1 MFLINAA
8 NGQQGRLLVPKLV
21 AADHRVRALVR
32 SEQSAVE
39 LRATGVADVVVGE
52 LDKPE
57 TMALALRG
65 VETIYHVCPGIHPRE
80 REIGMAWIDAAK
92 AHGVGHF
99 VFSSVLHPSLT
110 ELVQHRIK
118 CDIEEHLISSGIEY
132 TILQPTIYMAPRRFR
147 PAAANGVLRAGWSL
161 DRVQSLVDLGDV
173 TDAAFAVLTE
183 GERHWAATYELAGGE
198 RLTARSMAAIMADV
212 LGKPMQVEQ
221 VDAATYLKGLFG
233 DRDLSEIPHEASVA
247 RSLSDCYSRLDFLGN
262 ANVLRWLIGREP
274 TTFSQFVASLEV

>member
-1 MFLINAA
+1 MILINAA

-21 AADHRVRALVR
+21 AAGQRVRALVR
-32 SEQSAVE
+32 SEQSAAE
-39 LRATGVADVVVGE
+39 LHAASVAEVVTGE
-52 LDKPE
+52 LDQPE
-57 TMALALRG
+57 TIARAIAG

-80 REIGMAWIDAAK
+80 REIGIAWIDAAK
-92 AHGVGHF
+92 ANGVGHF

-118 CDIEEHLISSGIEY
+118 RDIEEYLIASGVEY

-147 PAAANGVLRAGWSL
+147 PAAANGILRAGWSL

-173 TDAAFAVLTE
+173 TDAAFAVLTQ
-183 GERHWAATYELAGGE
+183 GERHFAATYELAGGE
-198 RLTARSMAAIMADV
+198 RLTARSMAAIMAEV

-247 RSLSDCYSRLDFLGN
+247 RSLSECYSRHDFLGN
-262 ANVLRWLIGREP
+262 ANVLRMLIDREP
-274 TTFSQFVASLEV
+274 TTFAQFVANLVV